1 VPVVFPQARTVS
13 PINMAATTQMISVGK
28 EEIQKMIDD
37 GEPIEVNCHFCNSHY
52 TFTVDELKEMYDC
65 CTR

>member
-1 VPVVFPQARTVS
+1 MLKKGMYYICS
-13 PINMAATTQMISVGK
+13 PLSASTK

>member
-1 VPVVFPQARTVS
+1 MPVVFPQARTVS

-52 TFTVDELKEMYDC
+52 TFTVDELKKMYDC